1 MEAAAGQ
8 DHQQREC
15 RRLGKLR
22 GGSCPGK
29 RGVPRPPPSGAVAR
43 RSLAAVM
50 PPMRGSAS
58 LGTSVLSQS
67 SGDPVMMLRPLL
79 SLTLGLEA
87 ILLARTLVLIALIPP
102 LVGILPGAR
111 AAAGLAP
118 AKPTRRPSGHDIA
131 LSLGSSWIFALGGA
145 VVIQADALGL
155 TRLIHEQVSPWWVAP
170 LEFVGV
176 LLLQDT
182 LFYGLHRL
190 MHHRLCYRWLH
201 QGHHHS
207 RHPTGWTAFAFDPGE
222 ALLQAGFLV
231 GVVFLIPL
239 QSSTL
244 LALLLTMSAWAVV
257 NHLEPAQES
266 GAPQGER
273 LGRWLIGPGH
283 HGLHHRRPG
292 RNFGLYFTF
301 WDRFCGTAEPSA

>member
-1 MEAAAGQ
+1 
-8 DHQQREC
+8 
-15 RRLGKLR
+15 
-22 GGSCPGK
+22 
-29 RGVPRPPPSGAVAR
+29 
-43 RSLAAVM
+43 
-50 PPMRGSAS
+50 
-58 LGTSVLSQS
+58 
-67 SGDPVMMLRPLL
+67 MMLRPLL

-102 LVGILPGAR
+102 LVRMLPGAR
-111 AAAGLAP
+111 APAGAEP
-118 AKPTRRPSGHDIA
+118 AKQTYKPGGHDIA

-145 VVIQADALGL
+145 VVIQADGLGL
-155 TRLIHEQVSPWWVAP
+155 TQLVHEPGSPWWLVP

-190 MHHRLCYRWLH
+190 LHHRLCYRWLH

-207 RHPTGWTAFAFDPGE
+207 RHPTAWTAFAFDPGE

-239 QSSTL
+239 QPATL
-244 LALLLTMSAWAVV
+244 MALLLTMSAWAVV
-257 NHLEPAQES
+257 NHLDPAQQS
-266 GAPQGER
+266 RAPRSER
-273 LGRWLIGPGH
+273 LAQWLIGPTH
-283 HGLHHRRPG
+283 HGLHHLRPG

-301 WDRFCGTAEPSA
+301 WDRICGTVEPSA

>member
-1 MEAAAGQ
+1 
-8 DHQQREC
+8 
-15 RRLGKLR
+15 
-22 GGSCPGK
+22 
-29 RGVPRPPPSGAVAR
+29 
-43 RSLAAVM
+43 
-50 PPMRGSAS
+50 
-58 LGTSVLSQS
+58 
-67 SGDPVMMLRPLL
+67 MMLRPLL

-102 LVGILPGAR
+102 LVGMLPGAR
-111 AAAGLAP
+111 ASGGATP
-118 AKPTRRPSGHDIA
+118 AKQTHRPSGHDIA

-145 VVIQADALGL
+145 VVIQADGLGL
-155 TRLIHEQVSPWWVAP
+155 TRLIHEPGSPWWLAP

-201 QGHHHS
+201 QGHHQS

-222 ALLQAGFLV
+222 GLLQAGFLV
-231 GVVFLIPL
+231 VVVFLIPL
-239 QSSTL
+239 QSATL

-257 NHLEPAQES
+257 NHLDSAQQS
-266 GAPQGER
+266 GAPRSER
-273 LGRWLIGPGH
+273 LGGWLIGPTH

-292 RNFGLYFTF
+292 HNYGLYFTF
-301 WDRFCGTAEPSA
+301 WDRICGTIEPSG